1 MFLIS
6 KYINARLLWI
16 IYTLINSGL
25 ILFITSFIYFPGAII
40 YFISIVAVMVAI
52 LLLGYYCYCSYQQRI
67 RKKVDEQVKV
77 SLLSLMMMA
86 LPLVVLIAVIAGL
99 MINSVNTRFVLVYG
113 FVVFFGWITAMIL
126 GMTFKTLPFIIWNK
140 VYHQQAGLGKTPNP
154 KDLFSNS
161 LFKSMAVVY
170 LFGFILFV
178 VGVLFANTLLL
189 KSASVFLLITALLY
203 NWNVI
208 KMFLHKPGKL

>member
-1 MFLIS
+1 
-6 KYINARLLWI
+6 
-16 IYTLINSGL
+16 
-25 ILFITSFIYFPGAII
+25 
-40 YFISIVAVMVAI
+40 
-52 LLLGYYCYCSYQQRI
+52 
-67 RKKVDEQVKV
+67 
-77 SLLSLMMMA
+77 
-86 LPLVVLIAVIAGL
+86 
-99 MINSVNTRFVLVYG
+99 
-113 FVVFFGWITAMIL
+113 MIL

-140 VYHQQAGLGKTPNP
+140 VYHYQAGLGKTPNP
-154 KDLFSNS
+154 KDLFSNI